1 MSCLARFAEYLCSGG
16 DASPRQGE
24 DVRFLECGH
33 HHCGPRTFP
42 LAHTCRLRLCFKEKI
57 SEFSMAT
64 SLVVLHLLFLPRS
77 VVSAKVHCSDVGFAH
92 DGGSSL
98 ERGNVS
104 WLLPNLP
111 WGHSHGNCIASSFTL
126 SAVIEHTDVAWRRC
140 SRHAS
145 SHSFPSC
152 SFCPCDSPYALI
164 IQSLIWNID
173 LDGATG
179 ERRAEP
185 RDGHAYK
192 DDSASSSS

>member
-1 MSCLARFAEYLCSGG
+1 MW
-16 DASPRQGE
+16 ASPLRTANVPSRTHLSTPSMFQRE
-24 DVRFLECGH
+24 DQRVFRWQHPWWCCIYF
-33 HHCGPRTFP
+33 
-42 LAHTCRLRLCFKEKI
+42 
-57 SEFSMAT
+57 
-64 SLVVLHLLFLPRS
+64 FLPRS

-92 DGGSSL
+92 DGGPTL

-104 WLLPNLP
+104 WLLPNLL

-126 SAVIEHTDVAWRRC
+126 SAVIEHIDVAWRRC

-152 SFCPCDSPYALI
+152 SFCPCDGPFALI
-164 IQSLIWNID
+164 IQSLIWNVD

-179 ERRAEP
+179 ELRAEP

-192 DDSASSSS
+192 DDSTSSSS